1 MSSIGIITALKSE
14 ANCLGTLT
22 KKKDVLHI
30 VSGIGPTAAGRAA
43 KELCSKGCSGLISF
57 GYAGALNSSYRSGV
71 LAIGHSV
78 SNGYNTLE
86 IYSDWLTDF
95 INIVKN
101 DNTLPMH
108 MTAFLSLP
116 APLNNKLQKVSHAE
130 NGSWDAVEME
140 SYAIAEVANK
150 HRIPLLVI
158 RAILDELNTM
168 IPEGAANTIDAKGQQ
183 KVLATFYE
191 LVKKPS
197 DLRKYLE
204 LAAAKSKADKTLS
217 RVAAL
222 ISRVNLP

>member
-1 MSSIGIITALKSE
+1 M
-14 ANCLGTLT
+14 
-22 KKKDVLHI
+22 

-71 LAIGHSV
+71 LAIGYSV
-78 SNGYNTLE
+78 SNGRKTID
-86 IYSDWLTDF
+86 IYSDWLTNF
-95 INIVKN
+95 INLVKYE
-101 DNTLPMH
+101 NTLSMH
-108 MTAFLSLP
+108 MTAFLSSSAL
-116 APLNNKLQKVSHAE
+116 LNDNLQKLSHAQ

-140 SYAIAEVANK
+140 SYAIAEVADK
-150 HRIPLLVI
+150 HRIPILVV
-158 RAILDELNTM
+158 RAILDELDTM

-183 KVLATFYE
+183 KTLATFYE

-197 DLRKYLE
+197 DMRKYIE

>member
-30 VSGIGPTAAGRAA
+30 VSGIGPTAASRAA

-71 LAIGHSV
+71 LAIGYSV
-78 SNGYNTLE
+78 SDGNSTFE
-86 IYSDWLTDF
+86 VYSEWLTDF
-95 INIVKN
+95 VNMVKN
-101 DNTLPMH
+101 NNTLPMH
-108 MTAFLSLP
+108 MTAFLSIP

-130 NGSWDAVEME
+130 NGGWDAVEME

-158 RAILDELNTM
+158 RAILDELDTI

-183 KVLATFYE
+183 NMLATFYE

>member
-1 MSSIGIITALKSE
+1 MSFIGIITALQSE
-14 ANCLGTLT
+14 GNCLGTLT
-22 KKKDVLHI
+22 KKKDVSHI

-71 LAIGHSV
+71 LAIGYSV
-78 SNGYNTLE
+78 SNGNSTFE
-86 IYSDWLTDF
+86 VYSDWLTDF

-108 MTAFLSLP
+108 MTAFLSLSL
-116 APLNNKLQKVSHAE
+116 PLNNKLQKITHAQ
-130 NGSWDAVEME
+130 NGHWDAVEME
-140 SYAIAEVANK
+140 SYAIAEVADKNV
-150 HRIPLLVI
+150 IPILVI
-158 RAILDELNTM
+158 RAILDELDTM
-168 IPEGAANTIDAKGQQ
+168 IPEGAANIIGAKGQQ
-183 KVLATFYE
+183 KTLATFYE

-204 LAAAKSKADKTLS
+204 LAIAKSKADKTLS